1 MRINRC
7 TNLSFTGIAATPL
20 IYGYLYGSFFQDHPG
35 PMSRPYTAV
44 NLRSCHT
51 RLQTELVPPPVFR
64 YHLHAI
70 YHRGLAS
77 HPHTSSDT
85 SAPWAGGRVPNPH
98 LPDPPASSLGLFVK
112 LQGALARPTR
122 RSPPGA
128 PALPLSPTSHPSP
141 PTTHI
146 VLIMYSSSRACYS
159 PPPPPLPLFIY
170 RRAGGRVLR

>member
-64 YHLHAI
+64 YEHVFLVNVRDMSST
-70 YHRGLAS
+70 HRLTDSSAAVVTRTKVETQNFWVEIRISAS
-77 HPHTSSDT
+77 FSRIFVDFRPFVPGRESTPHQLRCAVHGKKSHQQTT
-85 SAPWAGGRVPNPH
+85 GT
-98 LPDPPASSLGLFVK
+98 
-112 LQGALARPTR
+112 TR
-122 RSPPGA
+122 AFPKCSPVA
-128 PALPLSPTSHPSP
+128 D
-141 PTTHI
+141 
-146 VLIMYSSSRACYS
+146 M
-159 PPPPPLPLFIY
+159 
-170 RRAGGRVLR
+170 